1 MTTESEGTRPT
12 IVVGC
17 GDSPA
22 ARAALTFAARE
33 AELRGA
39 RLRVVLAFQ
48 PDIDPDV
55 PAWLPS
61 DVLAGDRALAVA
73 KALCDEVLGLP
84 HGAPETD
91 IVVEQGVAAHVLVAA
106 AKDADLLVIGARRRG
121 FLARVAHLTTTRH
134 VLHHAR
140 VPVVVVPAPAAEE
153 G

>member
-1 MTTESEGTRPT
+1 MTTESEGRPT

-17 GDSPA
+17 GDGPA
-22 ARAALTFAARE
+22 ARAALIFAARE

-73 KALCDEVLGLP
+73 TALCNEVLGLP
-84 HGAPETD
+84 QGAPERD
-91 IVVEQGVAAHVLVAA
+91 IVVEQGVAAHVLVSA

-121 FLARVAHLTTTRH
+121 FLARVAYLTTTRH

-140 VPVVVVPAPAAEE
+140 VPVVVVPAPEAEE